1 MDRENK
7 AVKIRSGSPQ
17 KTQQNL
23 ILSFLAPRTGAL
35 AKVMLDK
42 LPWESDAE

>member
-17 KTQQNL
+17 KTQQNS

-35 AKVMLDK
+35 AKVMLDNYPGK
-42 LPWESDAE
+42 SAAV